1 MGNIMPRKKP
11 DPEVPVQT
19 NANLFGPISC
29 PACKSKISAD
39 GKTLH
44 EKSSYLEELLEVD
57 AGVDELEKKIEKQN
71 KTITTHEA
79 TITDLRS
86 QLEAAKSRTP
96 LTTHLDAPKEKE
108 KPNVGIQQKEPKR
121 RDGGT
126 SWFD

>member
-1 MGNIMPRKKP
+1 MPRKKV
-11 DPEVPVQT
+11 DPVIAVPLPPLSGAIDFRMPAIV
-19 NANLFGPISC
+19 C

-86 QLEAAKSRTP
+86 QLEAANKKP
-96 LTTHLDAPKEKE
+96 AAQPEKE
-108 KPNVGIQQKEPKR
+108 KPNVGIQQEKPKR
-121 RDGGT
+121 A

>member
-1 MGNIMPRKKP
+1 MPRKKVEALVIATP
-11 DPEVPVQT
+11 LPPLSGAINFTMPAIV
-19 NANLFGPISC
+19 C

-44 EKSSYLEELLEVD
+44 EKSSYLDELLEVD

-86 QLEAAKSRTP
+86 QLEAANKKP
-96 LTTHLDAPKEKE
+96 AAQPEKE

-126 SWFD
+126 SWWD

>member
-1 MGNIMPRKKP
+1 MAKKKI
-11 DPEVPVQT
+11 EV
-19 NANLFGPISC
+19 GPAPAAEALPAIVC

-44 EKSSYLEELLEVD
+44 EKSSYLDELLEVD

-86 QLEAAKSRTP
+86 QLEAANKKP
-96 LTTHLDAPKEKE
+96 AAQPDKE
-108 KPNVGIQQKEPKR
+108 KPNVGKKEEPKR
-121 RDGGT
+121 RDGRP
-126 SWFD
+126 SWWD

>member
-1 MGNIMPRKKP
+1 MPAI
-11 DPEVPVQT
+11 V
-19 NANLFGPISC
+19 C

-44 EKSSYLEELLEVD
+44 EKSSYLDELLEVD

-86 QLEAAKSRTP
+86 QLETANKKTP
-96 LTTHLDAPKEKE
+96 AQPEKE
-108 KPNVGIQQKEPKR
+108 KPNVGQEKRTDGSKPKP
-121 RDGGT
+121 